1 MVKVAMVT
9 GRKSRI
15 WGYMSRGERVCMQGR
30 RIASQGGSFPHF
42 QPHGG
47 VGGVCFLPL
56 AENDPDPQALTP
68 EVMMTVWNRSKTGL
82 MAMEA
87 SMQLEEEAMV
97 SLA

>member
-15 WGYMSRGERVCMQGR
+15 WGYMSRGERVYMQGR
-30 RIASQGGSFPHF
+30 RIAGQGGSFPHF
-42 QPHGG
+42 QPSRQGC
-47 VGGVCFLPL
+47 VCP
-56 AENDPDPQALTP
+56 APDPQALTP

-82 MAMEA
+82 MAIEA
-87 SMQLEEEAMV
+87 SMQLEEEALT